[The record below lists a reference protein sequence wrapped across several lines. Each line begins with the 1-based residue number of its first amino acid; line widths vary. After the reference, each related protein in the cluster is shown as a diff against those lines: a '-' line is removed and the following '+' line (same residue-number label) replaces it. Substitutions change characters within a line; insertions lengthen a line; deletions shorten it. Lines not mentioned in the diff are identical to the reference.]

1 VYHHY
6 QGLPVLAHLQAMDQ
20 AVALGLDQTRA
31 NLLGWDFVD
40 VLYHWIDYVCFGVGL
55 LYINFSDEFKILY
68 LKERSK
74 KKIIYI
80 V

>member
-1 VYHHY
+1 MYHHY

-55 LYINFSDEFKILY
+55 L
-68 LKERSK
+68 
-74 KKIIYI
+74 
-80 V
+80 